1 MKKVLFLTTFL
12 LVCLTV
18 TTFAQTSKDARA
30 ARREA
35 LKKERQ
41 ERKALEAQQD
51 TVAYLKAVEALKAGS
66 FVLEADFVTFPN
78 GITRYV
84 SSNTNY
90 IQVDNG
96 EGIVQTAF
104 TNFTYSPGPNGL
116 GGVTVEGNISGL
128 QMKSDKDGNYYYSY
142 TIQGMA
148 ISATVFI
155 TLTGGTNQANVSIS
169 PNFNGNNMTMTGRLL
184 PLDESDVF
192 QGTTWSVGKKK
203 RMKHIVMFHSL
214 SILLHLLYQFLD
226 FHEQADTSL
235 HLGILVTDIGLVEK
249 HVDGFRQIGCK
260 CTAIYLHG
268 CWHFVTIGFE
278 PVSQF
283 IYFFYGMCTFLFHV
297 VYIIIG

>member
-18 TTFAQTSKDARA
+18 TTFAQTSKEARA

-104 TNFTYSPGPNGL
+104 TNFAYSPGP
-116 GGVTVEGNISGL
+116 
-128 QMKSDKDGNYYYSY
+128 
-142 TIQGMA
+142 
-148 ISATVFI
+148 
-155 TLTGGTNQANVSIS
+155 NVSIS

-192 QGTTWSVGKKK
+192 QGTTW
-203 RMKHIVMFHSL
+203 
-214 SILLHLLYQFLD
+214 
-226 FHEQADTSL
+226 
-235 HLGILVTDIGLVEK
+235 
-249 HVDGFRQIGCK
+249 
-260 CTAIYLHG
+260 
-268 CWHFVTIGFE
+268 
-278 PVSQF
+278 
-283 IYFFYGMCTFLFHV
+283 
-297 VYIIIG
+297 

>member
-18 TTFAQTSKDARA
+18 TTFAQTSKEARA

-104 TNFTYSPGPNGL
+104 TNFAYSPGPNGL

-169 PNFNGNNMTMTGRLL
+169 PNFNGTHMTMTGRLL

-192 QGTTWSVGKKK
+192 QGTTW
-203 RMKHIVMFHSL
+203 
-214 SILLHLLYQFLD
+214 
-226 FHEQADTSL
+226 
-235 HLGILVTDIGLVEK
+235 
-249 HVDGFRQIGCK
+249 
-260 CTAIYLHG
+260 
-268 CWHFVTIGFE
+268 
-278 PVSQF
+278 
-283 IYFFYGMCTFLFHV
+283 
-297 VYIIIG
+297 